1 MAVSKNEFRWREWV
15 LGEGEFAKKGAR
27 SKPRPD
33 FGYGGPGQKPIPQPW
48 WSRLEAFLVKREG
61 GTEPPVSPKPAPPTN
76 GRTQVSPHF
85 NVAEFDCHDG
95 RKVPLVA
102 EAAVARLCVQF
113 LEPLRAK
120 FGPCQVMSGYR
131 HKAYNAS
138 IGGALHSQHD
148 YDDDPS
154 TVASD
159 LIFARGTP
167 QQWAA
172 EARRLSGKLG
182 FGGVGEYPPIQ
193 GKRGGFVHVDN
204 RRYIA
209 RWSG

>member
-15 LGEGEFAKKGAR
+15 LGEGAYRGKGAR

-33 FGYGGPGQKPIPQPW
+33 VGFGGPGQKPIPQTW
-48 WSRLEAFLVKREG
+48 WKRLEAFLAQRENG
-61 GTEPPVSPKPAPPTN
+61 VEPKPAPVTPPSN
-76 GRTQVSPHF
+76 GRTQLSPHF

-95 RKVPLVA
+95 RKVPKVA

-113 LEPLRAK
+113 LEPMRAK
-120 FGPCQVMSGYR
+120 FGPCRVLSGYR
-131 HKAYNAS
+131 HLAYNRS
-138 IGGALHSQHD
+138 IGGALHSQHN

-154 TVASD
+154 TVAAD
-159 LIFARGTP
+159 TTYATGTP

-172 EARRLSGKLG
+172 YARQLSDKLG
-182 FGGVGEYPPIQ
+182 FGGVGEYP
-193 GKRGGFVHVDN
+193 RSGFVHCDN